1 MRKVVF
7 FTTVALLLTVTCW
20 FHFYSWTAIEGPPIP
35 AGGYVALAIGTVYAA
50 VVATA
55 LVALIFAIRSRD

>member
-1 MRKVVF
+1 
-7 FTTVALLLTVTCW
+7 LLLTVTCW